1 MVPIGSAPLSLS
13 ARARSGWNVEAE
25 GLDPMRLG
33 TDAHGRSALARYLAE
48 IPKVPLLTREEEVD
62 LALRARDGDS
72 EAMNRLVEANLGFVV
87 MIAARYRQYGVP
99 FEDLLNEGNLGLIQ
113 AVQRFDA
120 SRGIKFITFAVWWIR
135 KAILAALSRGMD
147 PVRIPDYQR
156 RKWRDIRRA
165 EESLGRVLRRAP
177 GREELARSLSYRPA
191 KFDEATLLC
200 NPRARSLDEP
210 STPEGQS
217 SLGEQLADET
227 AISGEEDLL
236 RREAIELVTRTLARL
251 RPQER
256 RVLEYRY
263 GLRAGN
269 GLVLSEVGRRM
280 SVSRERVRQIEVQAI
295 RRMRR
300 LLANRFV

>member
-1 MVPIGSAPLSLS
+1 
-13 ARARSGWNVEAE
+13 
-25 GLDPMRLG
+25 
-33 TDAHGRSALARYLAE
+33 
-48 IPKVPLLTREEEVD
+48 
-62 LALRARDGDS
+62 
-72 EAMNRLVEANLGFVV
+72 
-87 MIAARYRQYGVP
+87 VP

-120 SRGIKFITFAVWWIR
+120 SRGTKFITFAVWWIR
-135 KAILAALSRGMD
+135 KEILAALARGMD

-156 RKWRDIRRA
+156 RKWRDIRRD
-165 EESLGRVLRRAP
+165 EESLGRMLRRSP
-177 GREELARSLSYRPA
+177 GREELARSLSFRPA
-191 KFDEATLLC
+191 KFYQAALLC
-200 NPRARSLDEP
+200 NPRTRSLDEP
-210 STPEGQS
+210 ASPESPS
-217 SLGEQLADET
+217 SLGDQLPDVT

-295 RRMRR
+295 RRLRQ
-300 LLANRFV
+300 LLANRLV